1 MNLSVTYLHHC
12 SFIVETH
19 EYQLVFDWIKG
30 DIPET
35 NKKRICFI
43 THSHIDHFSR
53 KVFNYDFDA
62 WVVSSD
68 INQREDMKISIVDPN
83 DTLHLLGIYVEV
95 YGSTDLG
102 CSYLV
107 KIGDLTLFY
116 AGDLNNWHW
125 KLESSS
131 EEIKE
136 MDDWYL
142 SLIEPL
148 RDKKVDVLFIDIDPR
163 LEVDYDLGAVQL
175 LDYIHPSL
183 VFPMHFTSDVNE
195 FKKYLERTQINQ
207 LVPLVEEGTQFEFKL
222 EKEYDSN
229 N

>member
-1 MNLSVTYLHHC
+1 MNVTVTYLTHC
-12 SFIVETH
+12 SFIVETKD
-19 EYQLVFDWIKG
+19 YQLIFDWIKG
-30 DIPET
+30 DIPKT
-35 NKKRICFI
+35 DKKRICFI
-43 THSHIDHFSR
+43 THSHGDHFNR
-53 KVFNYDFDA
+53 KAFDFDFDK
-62 WVVSSD
+62 WVVSDDVPVNESKQ
-68 INQREDMKISIVDPN
+68 IHIVKEN
-83 DTLHLLGIYVEV
+83 DTLSLLGLEIDVF
-95 YGSTDLG
+95 GSTDLG
-102 CSYLV
+102 VSYLV
-107 KIGDLTLFY
+107 HVQGLDLFF

-125 KLESSS
+125 KNESTT
-131 EEIKE
+131 EEIDE
-136 MDDWYL
+136 MNQWYL
-142 SLIEPL
+142 KLIDPL
-148 RDKKVDVLFIDIDPR
+148 RNRKVDILFIDIDPR